1 MPKSRAYGG
10 LDAFRILAAL
20 LVVAIH
26 ISPLTTYSAAGDFF
40 LTRCLARVAVPFFF
54 MVTGHFVLGQV
65 LEGKGSF
72 APLGR
77 QVRKILL
84 LYLVAV
90 VLYLPIG
97 WYAGHY
103 QDLSLLDGVRLLVFD
118 GTFYHLWYFPA
129 CAMGL
134 LVVYGLS
141 RVFRGR
147 GLWVAVGVLYAIAL
161 LGDSYYGLTAQIAPL
176 ASLYEAGFHLF
187 SYTRNGLFMA
197 PLFLLLGAQMGKR
210 GPAPLPWAAGLGLAL
225 SLALMTGEGFLLRH
239 LGLQRHDSMYLLLP
253 LVMCFLYRLLLA
265 WPAKAPAACRTLST
279 WVYILHPAMLVV
291 LRGGAKVVGLT
302 EILVGNSLVQYLMVC
317 LLSFLAAGVV
327 TWVLGRLRP
336 QVPQL
341 GRAWV
346 QLDRAALVHNVA
358 ALRALLPPGCQLM
371 PAVKADAYGHGALPV
386 ARILQGEGVS
396 AFCVACLSEGIQ
408 LRKGGIRGEI
418 LILGYTHPD
427 QFPLL
432 RRYRLS
438 QTVVDAAYARQLAAY
453 GRPLSVHLAV
463 DTGMHRLGEAS
474 GHLEEIRQIFAL
486 PSLRIQGIYTHLCTA
501 DGTTSRDQAYVHRQ
515 AQAFRELLER
525 LQNQG
530 IALPKVHLLAS
541 HGLLNYP
548 DLGGDYARVG
558 IALYGLLSAR
568 EDRNLAAP
576 DLRPVL
582 SLRARVA
589 SVKTLSP
596 GCAAGYG
603 LRGPAAHQGGGAGHR
618 LRRRAAPDPD
628 RGAGPPPRVPGP
640 HCGADLH
647 GPDPGG
653 RDGNPRRGP
662 GGRSRAPGHQR
673 PGDHHRLR
681 PGPAGRDHH
690 QRDPQPPGPPAGA
703 DRPITQKP
711 LLPAG
716 GGTSCQRAFFL
727 PSTQNPPLTRK
738 WFRIRGG
745 FVVTGP
751 GRGRCPL
758 PGSST
763 GSGCPGWSCSCGG
776 CPPWGWPGSPG

>member
-65 LEGKGSF
+65 LEGKGTF

-103 QDLSLLDGVRLLVFD
+103 QDLRLLDGVRLLVFD

-147 GLWVAVGVLYAIAL
+147 GLWVAVGMLYAIAL

-210 GPAPLPWAAGLGLAL
+210 GPAPLPWAAGLGLAF

-327 TWVLGRLRP
+327 TWVLGRLGCRVFSVDKAELAP
-336 QVPQL
+336 QVAAMPGVNHCL
-341 GRAWV
+341 GSGFGLEPRHVGQVDWLFSDMICYPDRLLETV
-346 QLDRAALVHNVA
+346 QEWLA
-358 ALRALLPPGCQLM
+358 
-371 PAVKADAYGHGALPV
+371 ADAC
-386 ARILQGEGVS
+386 RN
-396 AFCVACLSEGIQ
+396 
-408 LRKGGIRGEI
+408 
-418 LILGYTHPD
+418 
-427 QFPLL
+427 
-432 RRYRLS
+432 
-438 QTVVDAAYARQLAAY
+438 VV
-453 GRPLSVHLAV
+453 
-463 DTGMHRLGEAS
+463 
-474 GHLEEIRQIFAL
+474 
-486 PSLRIQGIYTHLCTA
+486 CTLKF
-501 DGTTSRDQAYVHRQ
+501 Q
-515 AQAFRELLER
+515 AQTDHETARAF
-525 LQNQG
+525 
-530 IALPKVHLLAS
+530 
-541 HGLLNYP
+541 
-548 DLGGDYARVG
+548 
-558 IALYGLLSAR
+558 
-568 EDRNLAAP
+568 AAI
-576 DLRPVL
+576 
-582 SLRARVA
+582 
-589 SVKTLSP
+589 
-596 GCAAGYG
+596 
-603 LRGPAAHQGGGAGHR
+603 
-618 LRRRAAPDPD
+618 
-628 RGAGPPPRVPGP
+628 
-640 HCGADLH
+640 
-647 GPDPGG
+647 PGG
-653 RDGNPRRGP
+653 RLLHLSCNK
-662 GGRSRAPGHQR
+662 HE
-673 PGDHHRLR
+673 LTFVKL
-681 PGPAGRDHH
+681 
-690 QRDPQPPGPPAGA
+690 A
-703 DRPITQKP
+703 D
-711 LLPAG
+711 
-716 GGTSCQRAFFL
+716 
-727 PSTQNPPLTRK
+727 
-738 WFRIRGG
+738 
-745 FVVTGP
+745 
-751 GRGRCPL
+751 
-758 PGSST
+758 
-763 GSGCPGWSCSCGG
+763 
-776 CPPWGWPGSPG
+776 

>member
-40 LTRCLARVAVPFFF
+40 LTRCLAQVAVPFFF

-65 LEGKGSF
+65 LEGKGTF

-103 QDLSLLDGVRLLVFD
+103 QDLRLLDGVRLLVFD

-147 GLWVAVGVLYAIAL
+147 GLWVAVGVLYGIAL
-161 LGDSYYGLTAQIAPL
+161 LGDSYYGLTTQIAPL

-317 LLSFLAAGVV
+317 LLSFLTAGVV

-346 QLDRAALVHNVA
+346 QLDRAALIHNVA

-558 IALYGLLSAR
+558 IALYGLLSTR

-603 LRGPAAHQGGGAGHR
+603 LAFVAQRPTKVAVLAIGYADGLPRTLTGGQV
-618 LRRRAAPDPD
+618 L
-628 RGAGPPPRVPGP
+628 
-640 HCGADLH
+640 LH
-647 GPDPGG
+647 GCRAPIVGRICMDQTLVDVTEIPAVDPG
-653 RDGNPRRGP
+653 DV
-662 GGRSRAPGHQR
+662 AV
-673 PGDHHRLR
+673 
-681 PGPAGRDHH
+681 
-690 QRDPQPPGPPAGA
+690 
-703 DRPITQKP
+703 
-711 LLPAG
+711 LL
-716 GGTSCQRAFFL
+716 GTSGQETITAYDLAQQAGTITNEILSRL
-727 PSTQNPPLTRK
+727 GPRLE
-738 WFRIRGG
+738 RIVR
-745 FVVTGP
+745 
-751 GRGRCPL
+751 
-758 PGSST
+758 
-763 GSGCPGWSCSCGG
+763 
-776 CPPWGWPGSPG
+776 

>member
-65 LEGKGSF
+65 LAGKGSF

-103 QDLSLLDGVRLLVFD
+103 QDLRLLDGVRLLVFD

-147 GLWVAVGVLYAIAL
+147 GLWVAVSVLYAIAL

-317 LLSFLAAGVV
+317 LLSFLTAGVV

-346 QLDRAALVHNVA
+346 QLDRAALIHNVA
-358 ALRALLPPGCQLM
+358 ALRALLP
-371 PAVKADAYGHGALPV
+371 
-386 ARILQGEGVS
+386 
-396 AFCVACLSEGIQ
+396 
-408 LRKGGIRGEI
+408 
-418 LILGYTHPD
+418 
-427 QFPLL
+427 
-432 RRYRLS
+432 
-438 QTVVDAAYARQLAAY
+438 
-453 GRPLSVHLAV
+453 
-463 DTGMHRLGEAS
+463 
-474 GHLEEIRQIFAL
+474 
-486 PSLRIQGIYTHLCTA
+486 
-501 DGTTSRDQAYVHRQ
+501 
-515 AQAFRELLER
+515 
-525 LQNQG
+525 
-530 IALPKVHLLAS
+530 
-541 HGLLNYP
+541 
-548 DLGGDYARVG
+548 
-558 IALYGLLSAR
+558 
-568 EDRNLAAP
+568 
-576 DLRPVL
+576 L
-582 SLRARVA
+582 SLIHI
-589 SVKTLSP
+589 SEP
-596 GCAAGYG
+596 
-603 LRGPAAHQGGGAGHR
+603 
-618 LRRRAAPDPD
+618 
-628 RGAGPPPRVPGP
+628 
-640 HCGADLH
+640 
-647 GPDPGG
+647 
-653 RDGNPRRGP
+653 
-662 GGRSRAPGHQR
+662 
-673 PGDHHRLR
+673 
-681 PGPAGRDHH
+681 
-690 QRDPQPPGPPAGA
+690 
-703 DRPITQKP
+703 
-711 LLPAG
+711 
-716 GGTSCQRAFFL
+716 
-727 PSTQNPPLTRK
+727 TRH
-738 WFRIRGG
+738 
-745 FVVTGP
+745 
-751 GRGRCPL
+751 
-758 PGSST
+758 
-763 GSGCPGWSCSCGG
+763 
-776 CPPWGWPGSPG
+776 

>member
-65 LEGKGSF
+65 LAGKGTF

-327 TWVLGRLRP
+327 TWVLGRLHP

-346 QLDRAALVHNVA
+346 QLDRAALVHDVA
-358 ALRALLPPGCQLM
+358 ALRTLLPPGCQLM

-453 GRPLSVHLAV
+453 GPC
-463 DTGMHRLGEAS
+463 
-474 GHLEEIRQIFAL
+474 
-486 PSLRIQGIYTHLCTA
+486 PSTWRWTRECTA
-501 DGTTSRDQAYVHRQ
+501 WGRPAATWRRSGRSLPCPPSASRGSTPTCVPPTAPPPGIRPMST
-515 AQAFRELLER
+515 AKPRPSGSCWSAFRTRGSPCPRSTSWPATACSTTPTWAGTMPEW
-525 LQNQG
+525 
-530 IALPKVHLLAS
+530 AS
-541 HGLLNYP
+541 
-548 DLGGDYARVG
+548 
-558 IALYGLLSAR
+558 
-568 EDRNLAAP
+568 
-576 DLRPVL
+576 
-582 SLRARVA
+582 
-589 SVKTLSP
+589 
-596 GCAAGYG
+596 
-603 LRGPAAHQGGGAGHR
+603 
-618 LRRRAAPDPD
+618 
-628 RGAGPPPRVPGP
+628 
-640 HCGADLH
+640 
-647 GPDPGG
+647 
-653 RDGNPRRGP
+653 
-662 GGRSRAPGHQR
+662 
-673 PGDHHRLR
+673 
-681 PGPAGRDHH
+681 
-690 QRDPQPPGPPAGA
+690 
-703 DRPITQKP
+703 
-711 LLPAG
+711 
-716 GGTSCQRAFFL
+716 
-727 PSTQNPPLTRK
+727 PSTA
-738 WFRIRGG
+738 
-745 FVVTGP
+745 
-751 GRGRCPL
+751 C
-758 PGSST
+758 
-763 GSGCPGWSCSCGG
+763 
-776 CPPWGWPGSPG
+776 

>member
-65 LEGKGSF
+65 LEGKGTF

-279 WVYILHPAMLVV
+279 WVYILHPAMLVSIH
-291 LRGGAKVVGLT
+291 LRH
-302 EILVGNSLVQYLMVC
+302 I
-317 LLSFLAAGVV
+317 
-327 TWVLGRLRP
+327 
-336 QVPQL
+336 
-341 GRAWV
+341 
-346 QLDRAALVHNVA
+346 D
-358 ALRALLPPGCQLM
+358 
-371 PAVKADAYGHGALPV
+371 
-386 ARILQGEGVS
+386 I
-396 AFCVACLSEGIQ
+396 
-408 LRKGGIRGEI
+408 
-418 LILGYTHPD
+418 
-427 QFPLL
+427 
-432 RRYRLS
+432 
-438 QTVVDAAYARQLAAY
+438 
-453 GRPLSVHLAV
+453 
-463 DTGMHRLGEAS
+463 
-474 GHLEEIRQIFAL
+474 
-486 PSLRIQGIYTHLCTA
+486 
-501 DGTTSRDQAYVHRQ
+501 
-515 AQAFRELLER
+515 
-525 LQNQG
+525 
-530 IALPKVHLLAS
+530 
-541 HGLLNYP
+541 
-548 DLGGDYARVG
+548 
-558 IALYGLLSAR
+558 
-568 EDRNLAAP
+568 
-576 DLRPVL
+576 
-582 SLRARVA
+582 
-589 SVKTLSP
+589 
-596 GCAAGYG
+596 
-603 LRGPAAHQGGGAGHR
+603 
-618 LRRRAAPDPD
+618 
-628 RGAGPPPRVPGP
+628 
-640 HCGADLH
+640 
-647 GPDPGG
+647 
-653 RDGNPRRGP
+653 
-662 GGRSRAPGHQR
+662 
-673 PGDHHRLR
+673 
-681 PGPAGRDHH
+681 
-690 QRDPQPPGPPAGA
+690 
-703 DRPITQKP
+703 
-711 LLPAG
+711 
-716 GGTSCQRAFFL
+716 
-727 PSTQNPPLTRK
+727 
-738 WFRIRGG
+738 
-745 FVVTGP
+745 
-751 GRGRCPL
+751 
-758 PGSST
+758 
-763 GSGCPGWSCSCGG
+763 
-776 CPPWGWPGSPG
+776 